1 MKNSLKELNFKAT
14 RSSGA
19 GGQHVNKVSSKI
31 ELFFDVENSA
41 EFSDDEKRLLFKN
54 LANSIDKRKHSTAYL
69 VMKVE
74 VNIKIKNLAIQRFL
88 ELIQQ
93 ALIIP
98 KKRKPTK
105 PSKASVRRKAENKK
119 KISVKKALRKKP
131 GLRIKHICCFY
142 ISKIY
147 STFASFS

>member
-1 MKNSLKELNFKAT
+1 MKTEKLIKELNFKAT

-41 EFSDDEKRLLFKN
+41 EFSDEEKRLLFKN
-54 LANSIDKRKHSTAYL
+54 LSTRL
-69 VMKVE
+69 TKE
-74 VNIKIKNLAIQRFL
+74 NILLLSCDESRSQHKNKELAIQRFL
-88 ELIQQ
+88 ELIQH

-98 KKRKPTK
+98 KKRKTTK
-105 PSKASVRRKAENKK
+105 PSKASIRKKAENKK

-131 GLRIKHICCFY
+131 NLE
-142 ISKIY
+142 
-147 STFASFS
+147 